1 MRSPKPWFRAPEC
14 GLQGDA
20 VIEETAKLAAALKG
34 TEYKLAAYKRENDK
48 LFAGQQAAEA
58 TAAGGLLL
66 LTALVGTRPCLAA
79 FHGPIGYMA
88 LSDQFL

>member
-1 MRSPKPWFRAPEC
+1 M
-14 GLQGDA
+14 
-20 VIEETAKLAAALKG
+20 IEETAKLAAALKG

-66 LTALVGTRPCLAA
+66 LLTALAGTRPCLAA
-79 FHGPIGYMA
+79 CHGPIIIWRHQI
-88 LSDQFL
+88 SFL